1 MPATPRL
8 QIVVPADDPPQIAD
22 SPRLDLLRPHGQV
35 VVYRDFPRSADEQ
48 LRRVAEADILIN
60 SRTALRWP
68 GALLRQLTRLR
79 MITTCSIGTDSID
92 LQAARTAGI
101 VVCNVPGRTAPVVAE
116 HALAL
121 LLAVAKHV
129 AEHTAAVRA
138 GAWPRA
144 NNVLLAGKTLGLVGA
159 GPIAAAMA
167 SLARGIGMDVIAW
180 TFHPSPQ
187 RAQQLGV
194 RFVQLDDLLRCSD
207 AVSLHLPLT
216 EQTRG
221 LIGRREL
228 RLLRRGAL
236 LVNTARGRLVDQA
249 ALVEALQSGHLAGA
263 GLDVLADEPPA
274 ADEALLRCPNVVLT
288 PHVADQTPEGIDLLN
303 RGAVENVLAY
313 LAGSPQHV
321 VT

>member
-1 MPATPRL
+1 MPVTPRL

-22 SPRLDLLRPHGQV
+22 SPRLEALRRHGEV
-35 VVYRDFPRSADEQ
+35 VVYRDFPPAADEQ
-48 LRRVAEADILIN
+48 LRRAAEADILIN

-68 GALLRQLTRLR
+68 GTLLRQLPRLR

-92 LQAARTAGI
+92 LHAARECGI

-121 LLAVAKHV
+121 LLAAAKHA

-138 GAWPRA
+138 GGWPRA
-144 NNVLLAGKTLGLVGA
+144 HNVLLSGKTLGLVGA

-167 SLARGIGMDVIAW
+167 RLARGIGMDVVAW
-180 TFHPSPQ
+180 TFHPSLQ
-187 RAQQLGV
+187 RAEQMGV
-194 RFVQLDDLLRCSD
+194 RFLELDELLRCSD

-216 EQTRG
+216 ERTRG
-221 LIGRREL
+221 MIGRREL
-228 RLLRRGAL
+228 GLLRRGAL
-236 LVNTARGRLVDQA
+236 LVNTARGALLDQA
-249 ALVEALQSGHLAGA
+249 ALADALESGHLAGA

-274 ADEALLRCPNVVLT
+274 ADERLLRCGNVVLT

-303 RGAVENVLAY
+303 AGAVENILAF
-313 LAGSPQHV
+313 LAGRPQHV